1 MSEIKPCPFCNNHNF
16 TELFS
21 EATAAKRIN
30 YFVFCGNCQA
40 QGPKSRDSESA
51 IFEWDLTDISQEAER
66 LRGEN
71 VIMLDALEE
80 ALKELYRVSPSQ
92 AAPIV
97 RAALAKARGQ
107 ITKTKDA
114 MEDRR

>member
-1 MSEIKPCPFCNNHNF
+1 MSEIRPCPFCNDNKF

-21 EATAAKRIN
+21 EVTAAKRIN

-40 QGPKSRDSESA
+40 QGPQNRDREKA
-51 IFEWDLTDISQEAER
+51 IYDWDTTDIIQEAER
-66 LRGEN
+66 LRGEKA
-71 VIMLDALEE
+71 IMLEALES

-97 RAALAKARGQ
+97 RAALAKARGDSEL
-107 ITKTKDA
+107 KDA
-114 MEDRR
+114 MEGRR